1 MKIAIYAIAKDEA
14 KHVERFMRAAADADV
29 IVIADT
35 GSTDDTVTLA
45 RDLGAK
51 VYRISVVPWRFDKA
65 RDAALALV
73 PADVDVCISVDM
85 DEVMQPGWREAVEAA
100 WVPGTTRLRYKFDFG
115 AGIVYTCEKAHA
127 RHNYFWKYPIH
138 EYITPVIGFAE
149 HMAVTDACLTAHHP
163 DTTKSRGQYL
173 PMLEMAVRENPD
185 CQRSQFYLAREF
197 YYYGR
202 WQDCVTAFEKYL
214 AMPGAVWNAERTFA
228 RRCVGTAQ
236 IALGLTASGIAELER
251 ATHEMPHSRDPWVA
265 LAQAHHNVANWAAC
279 RAAAER
285 ALSITERTFEFTA
298 DQNSWSWR
306 PYDLAALACWNLGDK
321 AKAVEYGT
329 QAHQMSPDDAR
340 LASNLRFYTA

>member
-73 PADVDVCISVDM
+73 PADVDVCISVDL

-115 AGIVYTCEKAHA
+115 HGILYSCEKAHA
-127 RHNYFWKYPIH
+127 RHNYFWKYPVH
-138 EYITPVIGFAE
+138 EYITPVVGFE
-149 HMAVTDACLTAHHP
+149 ERISLCDAVLTAHLP
-163 DTTKSRGQYL
+163 DKTKSRGQYM
-173 PMLEMAVRENPD
+173 PMLEMAIRENPD
-185 CQRSQFYLAREF
+185 CHRSQFYYARELF
-197 YYYGR
+197 YYSR
-202 WQDCVTAFEKYL
+202 WAECADAFTKFL
-214 AMPGAVWNAERTFA
+214 AMPGAVWKVERTYA
-228 RRCVGTAQ
+228 RRCIGHSLLAQ
-236 IALGLTASGIAELER
+236 GLIETGIAELQR
-251 ATHEMPHSRDPWVA
+251 GTLEMPESRDPWVA
-265 LAQAHHNVANWAAC
+265 LAQAHHNAGQWEKC
-279 RAAAER
+279 RSAAET
-285 ALSITERTFEFTA
+285 ALAITERTYEFTA
-298 DQNSWSWR
+298 DQNAWGWR

-321 AKAVEYGT
+321 AKAQEYGR
-329 QAHQMSPDDAR
+329 QACELSPDDER
-340 LASNLRFYTA
+340 LATNLRFYTA